1 MRTKNKFLR
10 SKNQK
15 KIQNSQRI
23 KILIKNLLKVSQIFI
38 KVLNIKDLKKAS
50 LNPKVKIVILEMINI
65 DMRIKNIKTNTI
77 KYKV

>member
-38 KVLNIKDLKKAS
+38 KVLNIKDLKKAN

-77 KYKV
+77 KFKV